1 MQNIEREIRETNI
14 RLCLDCG
21 KCTVVCPV
29 AQHDPAFNPRLIA
42 QRRLS
47 QNSQGSRD
55 ETIWSCLSCYMC
67 VERCNYHVKFPKFI
81 HSLRAE
87 SLAEGAQIQ
96 CSHGEALQTMM
107 RLMAREDLQQ
117 KRLGWLPKDVSLSPQ
132 SDTLFFVGCAPYFD
146 ALFSDLGANTLEGV
160 KGALKLLNRAR
171 VPFNIIADERC
182 CGRDLLLQGDRKGF
196 AALAKANMEQFARH
210 GVKRIITNCPE
221 CYYTLKVDYPNM
233 LGGTGTEVVHLSQTI
248 APLVQSGKLSL
259 GKLEKRVTYQD
270 PCTLGRCSRIF
281 DEPRQILGAVAGL
294 ELVEMEQSREKA
306 LCCGATSWLQCG
318 AVNRQIQKQRF
329 TQAEASGA
337 EILVTACPKCQI
349 HLRCAQKSSDGK
361 DARIEI
367 QDLASL
373 AARSLD

>member
-1 MQNIEREIRETNI
+1 MQNLEREIKDTNI

-42 QRRLS
+42 QRRLA
-47 QNSQGSRD
+47 QNSHGSRD

-67 VERCNYHVKFPKFI
+67 VERCNYHVNFPRFI
-81 HSLRAE
+81 HALRAE

-96 CSHGEALQTMM
+96 CSHGGAFQTMM

-117 KRLGWLPKDVSLSPQ
+117 KRLGWLPKDVELSEQ

-146 ALFSDLGANTLEGV
+146 VLFSDLGVNTLDGV

-171 VPFNIIADERC
+171 VPFNILANERC

-196 AALAKANMEQFARH
+196 LTLAKANVEEFARH

-233 LGGTGTEVVHLSQTI
+233 LGGRGIEVVHLTQAI

-294 ELVEMEQSREKA
+294 KLVEMEQSREKA

-318 AVNRQIQKQRF
+318 AVNRQIQRERF
-329 TQAEASGA
+329 VQAEASGA

-361 DARIEI
+361 GARVEI

>member
-1 MQNIEREIRETNI
+1 
-14 RLCLDCG
+14 
-21 KCTVVCPV
+21 
-29 AQHDPAFNPRLIA
+29 
-42 QRRLS
+42 
-47 QNSQGSRD
+47 
-55 ETIWSCLSCYMC
+55 
-67 VERCNYHVKFPKFI
+67 
-81 HSLRAE
+81 
-87 SLAEGAQIQ
+87 
-96 CSHGEALQTMM
+96 
-107 RLMAREDLQQ
+107 
-117 KRLGWLPKDVSLSPQ
+117 
-132 SDTLFFVGCAPYFD
+132 
-146 ALFSDLGANTLEGV
+146 
-160 KGALKLLNRAR
+160 
-171 VPFNIIADERC
+171 
-182 CGRDLLLQGDRKGF
+182 
-196 AALAKANMEQFARH
+196 MEEFARH

-233 LGGTGTEVVHLSQTI
+233 LGGTGIEVVHLTQAI

-294 ELVEMEQSREKA
+294 KLVEMEQSREKA

-318 AVNRQIQKQRF
+318 AVNRQIQNQRF

-361 DARIEI
+361 GARVEI

>member
-1 MQNIEREIRETNI
+1 VQNIEREIRETNI

-29 AQHDPAFNPRLIA
+29 AQHDPAFNPRLIV

-117 KRLGWLPKDVSLSPQ
+117 KRLSWLPKDIELSPQ

-146 ALFSDLGANTLEGV
+146 ALFSDLGVNTLEGV
-160 KGALKLLNRAR
+160 KGALKLLKRAKIA
-171 VPFNIIADERC
+171 FNIIADERC
-182 CGRDLLLQGDRKGF
+182 CGRDLLIQGDRKWF
-196 AALAKANMEQFARH
+196 AALAKANIEQFARH

-233 LGGTGTEVVHLSQTI
+233 LGGTGIEVVHLSQMI

-281 DEPRQILGAVAGL
+281 DEPRQVLGAVAGL
-294 ELVEMEQSREKA
+294 KLVEMEQSREKA

-329 TQAEASGA
+329 AQAEASGA

-361 DARIEI
+361 NARVEI

>member
-47 QNSQGSRD
+47 QNVQGSRD

-67 VERCNYHVKFPKFI
+67 VERCNYHVKFPRFI
-81 HSLRAE
+81 QSLRAE

-117 KRLGWLPKDVSLSPQ
+117 KRLGWLPNDVSLSPQ

-146 ALFSDLGANTLEGV
+146 ALFSDLGVNTLEGV

-233 LGGTGTEVVHLSQTI
+233 LGGSGTQVVHLSQVI

-361 DARIEI
+361 NARVEI

>member
-117 KRLGWLPKDVSLSPQ
+117 KRLGWLPNDVSLSPQ

-146 ALFSDLGANTLEGV
+146 ALFSDLGVNTLEGV

>member
-361 DARIEI
+361 DARVEI

-373 AARSLD
+373 VARSLD